1 MERRGAL
8 SGGVLIETMSGL
20 DYIQGME
27 RNGNIDATKVELVGT
42 YRTFGA
48 DGILY
53 EVLGIEADDPRMA
66 EILVVE
72 TGERTHYP
80 LDQLIA
86 DPVAR

>member
-27 RNGNIDATKVELVGT
+27 RNRNIDAKVELVGT